1 MGEVSYSE
9 QHEVI
14 SVVLSAIMS
23 IKAVQ
28 GCTKEAECVV
38 TLGLSG
44 CNRPNTT
51 RDLNRVG
58 DWLEELLEKMYG
70 KKAFLDMVQR
80 KDRAIPELG
89 LMSNGPRFAP
99 SRER

>member
-1 MGEVSYSE
+1 MGTYEFITIE
-9 QHEVI
+9 N
-14 SVVLSAIMS
+14 L
-23 IKAVQ
+23 
-28 GCTKEAECVV
+28 
-38 TLGLSG
+38 
-44 CNRPNTT
+44 PNST
-51 RDLNRVG
+51 RDLNRAR

-99 SRER
+99 SRERSMEKPDICENCA